1 LVAELKAPLP
11 KLINIIIEKQGRIIC
26 MAKELTPRQRQ
37 ILHFILQH
45 IETRGY
51 PPTVREIG
59 EAVNLSSSSTVHAH
73 LRSLEE
79 SGLIKRD
86 AVLTRAIKL
95 LPGTRVSYTPKKIA
109 NIPILGTVAAG
120 KPILAVEDYDDT
132 YPIPQELL
140 SGSDGFMLKVKGE
153 SMIEDGI
160 MDGDMVIVRRQES
173 AVNGE
178 TVVALID
185 GEATV
190 KRFYK
195 EGRHIRLQPANSAMK
210 PIITKDVIIVGKVV
224 GLVREM

>member
-1 LVAELKAPLP
+1 
-11 KLINIIIEKQGRIIC
+11 

-95 LPGTRVSYTPKKIA
+95 LPGVAAPLAAKPKKVS

-120 KPILAVEDYDDT
+120 KPILAVEDCDET
-132 YPIPQELL
+132 YPIPQEFL
-140 SGSDGFMLKVKGE
+140 SGSDGFMLRVKGE

-190 KRFYK
+190 KHLYR
-195 EGRHIRLQPANSAMK
+195 EDNHIRLQPANSAMQ
-210 PIITKDVIIVGKVV
+210 PIIVDDAVIVGKVV
-224 GLVREM
+224 GLVRKM